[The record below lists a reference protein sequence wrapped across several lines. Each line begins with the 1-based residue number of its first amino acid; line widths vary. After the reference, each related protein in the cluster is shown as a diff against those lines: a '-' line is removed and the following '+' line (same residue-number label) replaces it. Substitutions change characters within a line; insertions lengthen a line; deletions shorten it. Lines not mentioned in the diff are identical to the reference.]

1 MSAQEG
7 KYNVKAVSN
16 MLGIQPGTLR
26 AWERRYQIIAPPR
39 NEAGHRLYTEEQVQ
53 ILKWLVDKVNQGF
66 TISQAISLLEQRPS
80 EVRIQAEDHVTTL
93 RERLLRALL
102 SFEEWTAHELLNE
115 AFSLY
120 TVEKVALDIL
130 SPLLVKIGDLW
141 ENEKITSAHE
151 HFASAFLRSR
161 LGMAFSMIPVNR
173 LLPKTISV
181 CGPNEW
187 HELGLLI
194 FTLYLRR
201 RGYETIYLGASIQQQ
216 DLSIVIQEVKPSYVF
231 LSCTLQ
237 QNVQATLKLVD
248 QLKQTYP
255 HIRIGIGGRAFDKV
269 DEQVK
274 DKYGDYF
281 LGQSKEQWDEWLK
294 SNEKYLSKREK
305 TM

>member
-7 KYNVKAVSN
+7 KYNVKAVAN
-16 MLGIQPGTLR
+16 MLGVQPGTLR
-26 AWERRYQIIAPPR
+26 AWERRYQMIAPPR

-66 TISQAISLLEQRPS
+66 TISQAVSLLEQRPA
-80 EVRIQAEDHVTTL
+80 EVRMQAEDHITTL
-93 RERLLRALL
+93 RERLLQALL
-102 SFEEWTAHELLNE
+102 SFEEWKAHELLNE

-120 TVEKVALDIL
+120 TVDKVALDLL
-130 SPLLVKIGDLW
+130 SPLLVRIGDLW
-141 ENEKITSAHE
+141 ENGKITSAHE

-161 LGMAFSMIPVNR
+161 LGMAFSMLPVHH

-201 RGYETIYLGASIQQQ
+201 KGYETIYLGATIDHH
-216 DLSIVIQEVKPSYVF
+216 DLLIVINEVKPCYIF
-231 LSCTLQ
+231 LACTLQ
-237 QNVQATLKLVD
+237 QNVRATLQLVD

-255 HIRIGIGGRAFDKV
+255 AIRIGIGGRAFDEV
-269 DEQVK
+269 DEQMK
-274 DKYGDYF
+274 SKYGDHF

>member
-1 MSAQEG
+1 MSTQEG

-66 TISQAISLLEQRPS
+66 TISQAVSLLEQRPA
-80 EVRIQAEDHVTTL
+80 EVRMQAEDHITTL
-93 RERLLRALL
+93 RERLLQALL

-120 TVEKVALDIL
+120 TVDKVALDLL
-130 SPLLVKIGDLW
+130 SPLLVRIGDLW
-141 ENEKITSAHE
+141 GNGKITSAHE

-161 LGMAFSMIPVNR
+161 LGMAFSMLPVHR

-201 RGYETIYLGASIQQQ
+201 KGYETIYLGATIDHH
-216 DLSIVIQEVKPSYVF
+216 DLLIVINEVKPCYIF

-237 QNVQATLKLVD
+237 QNVRATLQLVD

-255 HIRIGIGGRAFDKV
+255 AIRIGIGGRAFDEV
-269 DEQVK
+269 DEQMK
-274 DKYGDYF
+274 SKYGDHL

>member
-16 MLGIQPGTLR
+16 MLGVQPGTLR

-66 TISQAISLLEQRPS
+66 TISQAISLIEQRHTDVHV
-80 EVRIQAEDHVTTL
+80 EAKDHVAAL
-93 RERLLRALL
+93 RERLLQALL
-102 SFEEWTAHELLNE
+102 SFQEWTAHELLNE

-120 TVEKVALDIL
+120 TVEKVALDL
-130 SPLLVKIGDLW
+130 LTPLLVRIGDLW
-141 ENEKITSAHE
+141 KHGKITSAHE
-151 HFASAFLRSR
+151 HFATAFLRSR
-161 LGMAFSMIPVNR
+161 LGMAFSMLPINR

-187 HELGLLI
+187 HEIGLFI

-201 RGYETIYLGASIQQQ
+201 KGYETIYLGAGVDQR
-216 DLSIVIQEVKPSYVF
+216 DLPIVINEVKPACIF

-237 QNVQATLKLVD
+237 QNVAATLQLVD
-248 QLKQTYP
+248 ELKQTCP
-255 HIRIGIGGRAFDKV
+255 HIRIGVGGRAFDEV
-269 DEQVK
+269 DEQIK
-274 DKYGDYF
+274 TKYGDHL

-294 SNEKYLSKREK
+294 SNEKYLSKRGK

>member
-1 MSAQEG
+1 MSTQEG

-66 TISQAISLLEQRPS
+66 TISQAVSLLEQQPS
-80 EVRIQAEDHVTTL
+80 EVSVQAEDHVTGL
-93 RERLLRALL
+93 RERLLQALL

-120 TVEKVALDIL
+120 TVEKVAIDIL
-130 SPLLVKIGDLW
+130 GPLLVRIGDLW
-141 ENEKITSAHE
+141 ENGKITSAHE

-161 LGMAFSMIPVNR
+161 LGMAFSMLPVNR

-201 RGYETIYLGASIQQQ
+201 RGYETIYLGASIDQK
-216 DLSIVIQEVKPSYVF
+216 DLPIVIDEVKPSYIF

-237 QNVQATLKLVD
+237 QNVRATLQLVD

-255 HIRIGIGGRAFDKV
+255 AIRIGVGGRAFDEV
-269 DEQVK
+269 DEQMK
-274 DKYGDYF
+274 KTYGAHF

>member
-1 MSAQEG
+1 MSTQEG

-80 EVRIQAEDHVTTL
+80 EMHIQAEDHVTAL
-93 RERLLRALL
+93 RERLLQALL

-216 DLSIVIQEVKPSYVF
+216 DLPIVIHEVKPSYLF

-237 QNVQATLKLVD
+237 QNVRATLQLVD

-255 HIRIGIGGRAFDKV
+255 HIRIGIGGRAFDEM
-269 DEQVK
+269 DEPVK
-274 DKYGDYF
+274 NKYRDHL

>member
-1 MSAQEG
+1 MSTQEG

-39 NEAGHRLYTEEQVQ
+39 NEAGHRLYTEQQVQ

-80 EVRIQAEDHVTTL
+80 EAHIQAEDHVTTL
-93 RERLLRALL
+93 RERLLQALL

-130 SPLLVKIGDLW
+130 SPLLVRIGDLW
-141 ENEKITSAHE
+141 GNGKITSAHE

-216 DLSIVIQEVKPSYVF
+216 DLSIIIQEVKPSYVF

-237 QNVQATLKLVD
+237 QNVRATLQLID
-248 QLKQTYP
+248 ELKQTYP
-255 HIRIGIGGRAFDKV
+255 HIRIGIGGRAL
-269 DEQVK
+269 DEMDEEMK
-274 DKYGDYF
+274 NKYRDHL

-294 SNEKYLSKREK
+294 SNEKYLSKGEK